1 MMRFILRLVFVLV
14 IFELVACSNNH
25 SLGKLDQIKTI
36 GDRNPDKAIVMLDS
50 LEIGIRDE
58 GEYVKHKYDLLRIR
72 LNDKAYKAPTSD
84 IMIKQL
90 MEYFEKEGST
100 AEKQE
105 VYFYAGSTYRDLHD
119 TPRALEHFFKSLD
132 YALEY
137 ESCDSIMLRNTY
149 SNLNYLYY
157 GVQNY
162 SDAAEM
168 AVKEL
173 DMARKTKSDLVLA
186 LYAFGFLLFSYG

>member
-72 LNDKAYKAPTSD
+72 LNDKA
-84 IMIKQL
+84 
-90 MEYFEKEGST
+90 
-100 AEKQE
+100 
-105 VYFYAGSTYRDLHD
+105 
-119 TPRALEHFFKSLD
+119 
-132 YALEY
+132 
-137 ESCDSIMLRNTY
+137 
-149 SNLNYLYY
+149 
-157 GVQNY
+157 
-162 SDAAEM
+162 
-168 AVKEL
+168 
-173 DMARKTKSDLVLA
+173 
-186 LYAFGFLLFSYG
+186 

>member
-1 MMRFILRLVFVLV
+1 MAVFQRKIVPLQPFFRFLFMMRFILRLVFVLV

-90 MEYFEKEGST
+90 MEYFEKEGSA

-105 VYFYAGSTYRDLHD
+105 VYFYAGSTYRDLQD

-149 SNLNYLYY
+149 SNLNY
-157 GVQNY
+157 
-162 SDAAEM
+162 
-168 AVKEL
+168 
-173 DMARKTKSDLVLA
+173 
-186 LYAFGFLLFSYG
+186 